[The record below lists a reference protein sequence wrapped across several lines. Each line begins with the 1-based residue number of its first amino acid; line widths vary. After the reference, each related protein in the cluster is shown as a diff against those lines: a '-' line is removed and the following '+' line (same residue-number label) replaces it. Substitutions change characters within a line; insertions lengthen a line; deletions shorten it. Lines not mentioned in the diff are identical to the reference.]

1 MLRHSAIVPIA
12 LAVLLFACE
21 SQPGGYDYHSGGD
34 TEPGEDTVFSD
45 GVVFPGEDAVTDI
58 AGPGEDTVPGEDTGS
73 SEDTAP
79 GADSTPGEDTIH
91 GEDAVTLEDVVEPP
105 ECGEI
110 IFTYAGAAGEVLVTG
125 EFTGWAE
132 SAAAG
137 AYAMTEVAGDSWEVV
152 VTLDPGSYQ
161 YKLIV
166 DGNWMTDPANPATV
180 DDGEGNINSLIV
192 VDCSEPEP
200 GGLSLVSHETVGG
213 TFTAVFAVNDGAV
226 TAADVG
232 VTVDYEDAPGAVS
245 VSDGG
250 TQVDLELTGL
260 SEGIHDVRVTDPL
273 GAVLLLKVYV
283 GVSTD
288 WRDAI
293 LYFVMTD
300 RFVNGDPANDG
311 PIEGCDWR
319 TNYQGGDFQGI
330 IDTIE
335 AGYFDDLGVGALWL
349 TWPVD
354 NPEFAHDGGR
364 PAEHYCGMNPQTAS
378 YAGTQYSG
386 FHGYWPQD
394 LYAVEERFGTMAEL
408 KALVNA
414 AHAHGIRIL
423 LDFTANHV
431 HTSSP
436 FYQEHQDDGFFHF
449 PAEICQDV
457 GWDNKPVTC
466 WFTDYLAD
474 LNYSNPAAVDA
485 VLDYAMYWAKETGSD
500 GFRLDAVKHIE
511 FNFISALRA
520 RAAQE
525 MELTGIDFYI
535 VGETFTGDA
544 GLIEDFIGPDKIHG
558 QFDFPANMQILQGF
572 AKESKGLD
580 EMDGGIRG
588 AKAVYGAG
596 AIMSNFLGNHDIARF
611 VSMASG
617 GISCGIWDV
626 VSNIAQGWIAPPDA
640 PTWDDPYEKLR
651 LGFTYLM
658 TIPGVPLI
666 YYGDEYG
673 MPGAGDPD
681 NRRMMQFGGDLNGQQ
696 QATLQYMET
705 LGQARNAHPA
715 LSRGDWSPLL
725 WAEGDFIA
733 YARTLPDEKAVVLI
747 NRGGAEK
754 TGQLDVAAAGIGD
767 GVVLTDVLGSGAAAE
782 VTGGTLSFTCPARG
796 AAIYI
801 SQ

>member
-1 MLRHSAIVPIA
+1 MLRHSGLVLVA
-12 LAVLLFACE
+12 LSVLLLACE
-21 SQPGGYDYHSGGD
+21 AEPGGYDYHSGPD
-34 TEPGEDTVFSD
+34 GEG
-45 GVVFPGEDAVTDI
+45 GVDAVVVDDVVGPGKDTLLTDSV
-58 AGPGEDTVPGEDTGS
+58 GPGEDSIPAEDTTAGEDV
-73 SEDTAP
+73 
-79 GADSTPGEDTIH
+79 TPGEDT
-91 GEDAVTLEDVVEPP
+91 EADVPAPP
-105 ECGEI
+105 ECGDVV
-110 IFTYAGAAGEVLVTG
+110 FSYTGAVVSEVLVTG

-137 AYAMTEVAGDSWEVV
+137 AHAMSDDDGDGTWEVPV
-152 VTLDPGSYQ
+152 HLEPGSYQ

-166 DGNWMTDPANPATV
+166 DGSWITDPSNPSTV
-180 DDGEGNINSLIV
+180 DDGQGNTNSLIV
-192 VDCSEPEP
+192 VDCSTPAP
-200 GGLSLVSHETVGG
+200 GSLVLVSHDTVGD
-213 TFTAVFAVNDGAV
+213 TFHAVFEVTEGAV
-226 TAADVG
+226 SPSDIG
-232 VTVDYEDAPGAVS
+232 VTVDDGAAPAGAVS
-245 VSDGG
+245 VSGG
-250 TQVDLELTGL
+250 GAQVDLELTGL
-260 SEGIHDVRVTDPL
+260 AEGIHDVRVTDPD

-288 WRDAI
+288 WRDVI

-300 RFVNGDPANDG
+300 RFVNGDPSNDG
-311 PIEGCDWR
+311 PIDGCDWR

-330 IDTIE
+330 TGKIE
-335 AGYFDDLGVGALWL
+335 SGYFDDLGVGALWL

-364 PAEHYCGMNPQTAS
+364 PAEHYCGMNPKTAN
-378 YAGTQYSG
+378 YTGTQYSG

-394 LYAVEERFGTMAEL
+394 LYEVEEHFGTMAEL
-408 KALVNA
+408 KALVNT

-449 PAEICQDV
+449 PVEICQDV

-511 FNFISALRA
+511 FNFISALRS
-520 RAAQE
+520 RAKAE
-525 MELTGIDFYI
+525 MELTGVDFYI

-558 QFDFPANMQILQGF
+558 QFDFPANLEILQGF
-572 AKESKGLD
+572 AKEAKGLD
-580 EMDGGIRG
+580 EMDQAIRA
-588 AKAVYGAG
+588 AKGTYGAG

-617 GISCGIWDV
+617 GIDCGVWDV
-626 VSNIAQGWIAPPDA
+626 VSNIAQGWLAPPEA
-640 PTWDDPYEKLR
+640 PTWDDPYEQLR
-651 LGFTYLM
+651 LAFTYLM

-696 QATLQYMET
+696 QATLQYLAV
-705 LGQARNAHPA
+705 LGQVRNAHLA
-715 LSRGDWSPLL
+715 LSRGDWSPPL

-733 YARTLPDEKAVVLI
+733 YARTLPVQKAVVLI
-747 NRGGAEK
+747 NRGAAPK
-754 TGQLDVAAAGIGD
+754 SGQLDLGPAGIGD
-767 GVVLTDVLGSGAAAE
+767 GAVLTDVLNGGSST
-782 VTGGTLSFTCPARG
+782 VLGGTLAFTCPARS
-796 AAIYI
+796 AAIYVTP
-801 SQ
+801 